1 MGFVTG
7 FSDGDRTSRKR
18 QISKPDLLCLA
29 NSFRRSIPGP
39 ESVLSVGLESPP
51 GLVVESLTSSI
62 LREIAAVGIQ
72 ITVEGDPDVNVIQ
85 LGLHPIVIGDQV
97 WILRALQAI
106 RSSPHAICAAH
117 DAGTGLRIL
126 DGADSAWPRHN
137 ERFGPGAWC
146 RDDRGWDT
154 ALQLLRRAACRW
166 KSTV

>member
-1 MGFVTG
+1 M
-7 FSDGDRTSRKR
+7 
-18 QISKPDLLCLA
+18 
-29 NSFRRSIPGP
+29 
-39 ESVLSVGLESPP
+39 LSVGLESPP

-117 DAGTGLRIL
+117 DAGTDDGSWTGPIQLGL
-126 DGADSAWPRHN
+126 DTTNASARALGVETIEVGIRLFNYCAEQLAGGNRLSDTDVWGMRLWWP
-137 ERFGPGAWC
+137 
-146 RDDRGWDT
+146 
-154 ALQLLRRAACRW
+154 
-166 KSTV
+166 